1 MTLDQLL
8 EKLAAFEPSGFP
20 FISLYLDASPNEQGR
35 DNFDTFVRKQFEE
48 IAKTFPPQSS
58 DGESFARDA
67 EKVRN
72 YLDNELD
79 KTAKGVAI
87 FACGGA
93 DIFETAQFDAPIE
106 RHRIS
111 VANYPDIYPLARLV
125 DQHPTYA
132 ALVTDTNTAHIFVF
146 GLGTRVAAEEVTGT
160 KTNRS
165 QVGGWSQARYQR
177 RVDNFHQQH
186 AKEAIEALERI
197 VRAED
202 VQHVII
208 AGNDVITPLLRE
220 EMSKELTAKLVDVL
234 ALDVKTP
241 EQEVMQKTMERM
253 RQQDAEEDIAKVQR
267 MLDEFRSDGLGVAG
281 IGRTRAALEN
291 GQVEELLISAN
302 RDEVKGPPAKETGVP
317 RPVETPEVIAAAVAS
332 GTPEVADRAVAVSD
346 ELVLRATQTGARV
359 TFIEDPALLA
369 EFGGVGALLRFK
381 L

>member
-8 EKLAAFEPSGFP
+8 AKLAAFEPSGFP
-20 FISLYLDASPNEQGR
+20 FISLYLDARPNDQGR
-35 DNFDTFVRKQFEE
+35 DNFDSFVRKQFEE

-72 YLDNELD
+72 YLDNDLD
-79 KTAKGVAI
+79 KAAHGVAI

-93 DIFETAQFDAPIE
+93 DLFETVQFDAPIE

-111 VANYPDIYPLARLV
+111 VANYPDIYPLARLI

-132 ALVTDTNTAHIFVF
+132 ALVTDSNTAHIFVF
-146 GLGTRVAAEEVTGT
+146 GLNQQVATAEVTSE

-177 RVDNFHQQH
+177 HVDNIHLH
-186 AKEAIEALERI
+186 HVKEVVDALDRI
-197 VRAED
+197 VREE
-202 VQHVII
+202 QIKHII
-208 AGNDVITPLLRE
+208 LGGDETIIPKLRE
-220 EMSKELTAKLVDVL
+220 QLTPELTEKIVDEMR
-234 ALDVKTP
+234 LDIKTS
-241 EQEVMQKTMERM
+241 EREVMQKTMERM
-253 RQQDAEEDIAKVQR
+253 QQQNTEADAQKVQR
-267 MLDEFRSDGLGVAG
+267 LLDEYRSDGLGVVG
-281 IGRTRAALEN
+281 IGLTRTALEN
-291 GQVEELLISAN
+291 GQVDELLLSAN
-302 RDEVKGPPAKETGVP
+302 RDEVKGPPAKDTGVP

-346 ELVLRATQTGARV
+346 ELVLRATQTGAKV
-359 TFIEDPALLA
+359 TFIEDPTLLA
-369 EFGGVGALLRFK
+369 EFGGIGALLRFK